1 MFRQASNCCKRIF
14 EAAKLAFVS
23 ISSQKLGSW
32 DFWRIA
38 YNVINKGKSAT
49 PPLFTALEVL
59 SSASDKAKLFAKNL
73 SKDSNLDDSDI
84 FLPVYPS

>member
-1 MFRQASNCCKRIF
+1 MFRQASNCCKRVL
-14 EAAKLAFVS
+14 EAAKLAYVS
-23 ISSQKLGSW
+23 ISSQKLG
-32 DFWRIA
+32 FWRIA

-59 SSASDKAKLFAKNL
+59 SSASDKAKLFAKSL

-84 FLPVYPS
+84 SLPVYPS